1 MEADMIKQTEFIII
15 RHNSSYFRW
24 NGANHGSKFLE
35 LAESVM
41 RIFHRRNLFVM
52 RKHMDSQ
59 AAPSPVQ
66 NVHYQSWPS
75 ISIHSNLFIQKLP
88 NGFIARR
95 EWTFSL
101 KKWVA
106 MCETIQGWINPFS
119 LGAQLRYTNLHWKT
133 TPNYIRL
140 SRVQPICA

>member
-1 MEADMIKQTEFIII
+1 MEADMIKQKEFIII

-24 NGANHGSKFLE
+24 NGANHGSRFLE

-66 NVHYQSWPS
+66 NVHYQS
-75 ISIHSNLFIQKLP
+75 
-88 NGFIARR
+88 
-95 EWTFSL
+95 
-101 KKWVA
+101 
-106 MCETIQGWINPFS
+106 
-119 LGAQLRYTNLHWKT
+119 
-133 TPNYIRL
+133 
-140 SRVQPICA
+140 